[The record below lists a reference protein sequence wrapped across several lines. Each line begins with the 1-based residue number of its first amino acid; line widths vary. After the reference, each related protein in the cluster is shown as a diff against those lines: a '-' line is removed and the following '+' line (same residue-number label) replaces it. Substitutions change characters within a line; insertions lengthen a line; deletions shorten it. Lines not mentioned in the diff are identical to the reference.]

1 MIVSQREGAMRRA
14 INLTVFA
21 IYIAL
26 AVGAPFVADGNW
38 MLLALTPFM
47 LGRATLMCAT
57 SPSLAG
63 LRGRLRFSQA
73 DALVGY
79 ALAYT
84 AAGIW
89 LAIAAGMQL
98 ERGLAVVVALG
109 ALSWSA
115 LWGRAATRMQAES
128 SRAAL

>member
-1 MIVSQREGAMRRA
+1 MRRA
-14 INLTVFA
+14 LNLTVFA
-21 IYIAL
+21 VYIASS
-26 AVGAPFVADGNW
+26 VGAPLVADGNW
-38 MLLALTPFM
+38 MLLAITPFM

-63 LRGRLRFSQA
+63 LRRRLRFSQA

-79 ALAYT
+79 ALLYT
-84 AAGIW
+84 TAGIW

-98 ERGLAVVVALG
+98 KRGLAVVVALG

-115 LWGRAATRMQAES
+115 LWGWVATRMRAEAR
-128 SRAAL
+128 RAAP